1 MIISDGFYSVYYNL
15 WKKYFGDNILL
26 VDGTN
31 ILKNPADEIIK
42 IQKFLKI
49 PVEVNQANG
58 FAYVCL
64 YLCNKTMKP

>member
-49 PVEVNQANG
+49 PVELTRQMVSPTC
-58 FAYVCL
+58 AYTYV
-64 YLCNKTMKP
+64 TKP